1 MRPLA
6 HLAAAAVVGLATTL
20 GIGDGLSAAPPA
32 PQPITLPCATNASA
46 QVLGTGSPPAAAGET
61 LVLARV
67 ILGPSGGIGP
77 HRHPGTLVVSVES
90 GTPGLTL
97 LEDAEM
103 AVMRASLAG
112 TPAAAETVSVG
123 QEVELPAGDW
133 WIEGGMVHQAR
144 SVGDEPTVVLLSGL
158 IEAGQPLTAR
168 VEETAGT

>member
-20 GIGDGLSAAPPA
+20 GIGGGLSAAPPA

-67 ILGPSGGIGP
+67 ILGPGGGIGP

-90 GTPGLTL
+90 GTLGLTL

-103 AVMRASLAG
+103 AVMRASPAG

-133 WIEGGMVHQAR
+133 WVEGGMVHQAR
-144 SVGDEPTVVLLSGL
+144 SVGDEPAVVLLSGL
-158 IEAGQPLTAR
+158 IESGQPLTAC